1 MKFEFTS
8 TITAS
13 SKYLSFGLSDD
24 DDMVSSYLTLSSLA
38 ARKTLPYCKV
48 QFYMLTTLEN
58 T

>member
-8 TITAS
+8 TITGS

-38 ARKTLPYCKV
+38 AILQNAILHIKYA
-48 QFYMLTTLEN
+48 
-58 T
+58 

>member
-8 TITAS
+8 TITGS

-38 ARKTLPYCKV
+38 AIKTLPCHTAKFNFTY
-48 QFYMLTTLEN
+48 
-58 T
+58 

>member
-8 TITAS
+8 TITGS

-38 ARKTLPYCKV
+38 AIKTLSYRKM
-48 QFYMLTTLEN
+48 QFYILSTLEN